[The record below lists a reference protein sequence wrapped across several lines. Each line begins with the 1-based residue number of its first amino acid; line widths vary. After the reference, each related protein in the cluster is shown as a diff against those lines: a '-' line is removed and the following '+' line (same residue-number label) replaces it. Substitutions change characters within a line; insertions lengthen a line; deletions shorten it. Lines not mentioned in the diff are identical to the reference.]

1 MGEAKR
7 KVEAPPS
14 DVALNGMQREQMAS
28 LISNLNTAR
37 IVAEQF
43 IGYFAKEQGVN
54 LQMYQFDSNRLVFVP
69 AFQPPPAPYPEPET
83 MPVIEA
89 EVEKSPNGHAEL

>member
-7 KVEAPPS
+7 KTAEPAAMA
-14 DVALNGMQREQMAS
+14 DVALSANQREQMAA

-43 IGYFAKEQGVN
+43 ITYFAREQGVN
-54 LQMYQFDSNRLVFVP
+54 LQLYQFDSNRLVFVP
-69 AFQPPPAPYPEPET
+69 AWAADNQPPQAMQEPELE
-83 MPVIEA
+83 PVL
-89 EVEKSPNGHAEL
+89 NGHAEL

>member
-1 MGEAKR
+1 MGESKR
-7 KVEAPPS
+7 KVIEHVPA
-14 DVALNGMQREQMAS
+14 DVALSAGQREQMAA

-54 LQMYQFDSNRLVFVP
+54 LQLYQFDSNRLVFVP
-69 AFQPPPAPYPEPET
+69 AYAPPMPPAQELEPELEPET
-83 MPVIEA
+83 M
-89 EVEKSPNGHAEL
+89 NGVAHAINNP

>member
-7 KVEAPPS
+7 KIAAEPQLQ
-14 DVALNGMQREQMAS
+14 DVALSANQHEQMAG
-28 LISNLNTAR
+28 LLAQLNTAR

-54 LQMYQFDSNRLVFVP
+54 LQLYQFDSNRLVFVP
-69 AFQPPPAPYPEPET
+69 TYLPPPAIQEVEPEPE
-83 MPVIEA
+83 PVL
-89 EVEKSPNGHAEL
+89 NGHADI